1 MLKVGH
7 TTQNVCSRVSPLPA
21 TLCTWFLSRIQLFAT
36 SGTVAHKPPLSLER
50 FSRQEY
56 WSGLPFPS
64 PGDLRLKSSNS
75 DPKVPC
81 CKMRSVSS
89 SGSCPQSIPAFQAHT
104 PPSTPQPA
112 RHNCSLIQAKHTH
125 TGSSPHVDSSKATL
139 AYFLSVSVESEKE
152 IQKCK
157 SQHNKVPPL
166 THKPEWPLLKC
177 LQITNAR
184 EGVEKREPSCTV
196 NGNVNQFSRSGEQY
210 EGSFKH
216 YKQSCHQFSSVQ
228 FSCSAVSDSL

>member
-75 DPKVPC
+75 DPNVPR
-81 CKMRSVSS
+81 CKMRSV
-89 SGSCPQSIPAFQAHT
+89 PAQGPVHSPF
-104 PPSTPQPA
+104 PPSSPTNLHPA

-125 TGSSPHVDSSKATL
+125 TGSSPQVDSSKATL

-157 SQHNKVPPL
+157 SQHNKVPPH
-166 THKPEWPLLKC
+166 TS
-177 LQITNAR
+177 Q
-184 EGVEKREPSCTV
+184 
-196 NGNVNQFSRSGEQY
+196 NG
-210 EGSFKH
+210 H
-216 YKQSCHQFSSVQ
+216 Y
-228 FSCSAVSDSL
+228 